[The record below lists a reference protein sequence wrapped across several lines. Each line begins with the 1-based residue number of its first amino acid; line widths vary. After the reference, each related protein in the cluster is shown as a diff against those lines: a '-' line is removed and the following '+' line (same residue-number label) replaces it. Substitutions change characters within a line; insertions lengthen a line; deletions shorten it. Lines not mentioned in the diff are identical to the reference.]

1 MDPEPAVGA
10 APQSRDTPL
19 DVEEILLAGYR
30 RMTPAEKAATVT
42 ALTSSTI
49 ALTMAG
55 IRHRYPGET
64 PETHRVRLAAILHGD
79 LAERLFP
86 AFDFPR

>member
-1 MDPEPAVGA
+1 MPLSLDTSPE
-10 APQSRDTPL
+10 
-19 DVEEILLAGYR
+19 VERRLIEGWR